1 MKYEDKQKILEA
13 VNLEERYEVLGGI
26 LCNEIDI
33 MQIRT
38 DLNSKVKER
47 WIRTRETIFSG
58 NS

>member
-1 MKYEDKQKILEA
+1 MEA

-26 LCNEIDI
+26 LCNEIDD

-38 DLNSKVKER
+38 DLNSKVKEQVDKNQR
-47 WIRTRETIFSG
+47 DYILG